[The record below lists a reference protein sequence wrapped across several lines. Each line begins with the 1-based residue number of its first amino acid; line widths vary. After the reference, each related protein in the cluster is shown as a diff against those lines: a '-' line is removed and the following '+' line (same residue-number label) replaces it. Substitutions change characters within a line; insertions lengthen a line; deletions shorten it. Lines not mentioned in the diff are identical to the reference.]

1 MKIIQKSLAA
11 VLTLVLS
18 TVAFA
23 QDENNPWVF
32 TIATNAVDTY
42 PTNQSNVDIT
52 GQEFIGEQ
60 GELFEDFYQT
70 DNWNILPTITTLGLS
85 RNITER
91 YSIAGRF
98 SFNQINK
105 FGTSAAPG
113 LIYKSADLV
122 LRRSFAEKSS
132 TWEPYAEVGE
142 DIYP

>member
-42 PTNQSNVDIT
+42 PTNQSNVDII

-60 GELFEDFYQT
+60 GKLLKIFTRQITGIFC
-70 DNWNILPTITTLGLS
+70 LPS
-85 RNITER
+85 
-91 YSIAGRF
+91 
-98 SFNQINK
+98 
-105 FGTSAAPG
+105 PH
-113 LIYKSADLV
+113 LV
-122 LRRSFAEKSS
+122 
-132 TWEPYAEVGE
+132 
-142 DIYP
+142 